1 MTNCARIAFGM
12 FSLGL
17 KLWSVTMAR
26 HGNCYVLGNLLR
38 KVGDNIRCT
47 DSESPVQHPQA
58 EYKSVTRVAGVV
70 LPFTPYKICGSI
82 STLRVWHD
90 STNKNADK
98 EACEDQE
105 TSDGFNSRERSV
117 GIQNDKTTSP
127 DADEIGYKHM
137 PSLDLI
143 VLVK

>member
-1 MTNCARIAFGM
+1 M
-12 FSLGL
+12 
-17 KLWSVTMAR
+17 
-26 HGNCYVLGNLLR
+26 
-38 KVGDNIRCT
+38 GDNIRGT
-47 DSESPVQHPQA
+47 DSKSPVQHPQA
-58 EYKSVTRVAGVV
+58 EYKSITRVAGVV
-70 LPFTPYKICGSI
+70 LPFTPHELCGSV
-82 STLRVWHD
+82 STLRVRHD
-90 STNKNADK
+90 STNKNADE

-105 TSDGFNSRERSV
+105 TSYGLNSRKRSV